1 MAGLEPGRRSYRRGL
16 VLGWSLA
23 EVFLLILFALLFA
36 FAALTIKWNRGELK
50 LGGAK
55 LEAELRAARQVIQS
69 LRMENA
75 KLRQENNDLRKA
87 LRNPDQIS
95 DTFHKLSLCEAENAS
110 MKQKLNSLE
119 PLYKWMKSK
128 NLNPEQVIALAED
141 ADKYKTDAGQ
151 CRTNEKYYQA
161 QLAKFGGGAD
171 YPPCWATHDNLHPEY
186 IFDIFLTSSGIVVRQ
201 NHLDDRVNDEKSL
214 PLGGILFGAPIS
226 DETFDQQTDALYE
239 YSKAHDCRFF
249 VRVFDE
255 TKPDEKM
262 TYKRRLRTVEAHFYK
277 LESTEAEGS
286 EIESTES
293 PAR

>member
-50 LGGAK
+50 LGVAK

-95 DTFHKLSLCEAENAS
+95 ALFHKLSLCEADNVS
-110 MKQKLNSLE
+110 MKQELNSLM
-119 PLYKWMKSK
+119 PLDKWMNSK
-128 NLNPEQVIALAED
+128 RLTPEQVKALAES
-141 ADKYKTDAGQ
+141 ADKYKSDAGQ
-151 CRTNEKYYQA
+151 CHTNERYYQA

-171 YPPCWATHDNLHPEY
+171 YPPCWSTRDKLRPEY
-186 IFDIFLTSSGIVVRQ
+186 IFDISLTSDGIVVRQ
-201 NHLDDRVNDEKSL
+201 NHLDDRVNDEKTL
-214 PLGGILFGAPIS
+214 PLSGILFGATLS
-226 DETFDQQTDALYE
+226 DETFGEQTDALYE

-249 VRVFDE
+249 VRVFDD
-255 TKPDEKM
+255 TRPDEKM

-277 LESTEAEGS
+277 LESTAAEGA
-286 EIESTES
+286 EIESAEP